1 MLLYYHYFGDYVK
14 SFFKNNYKSFPKTLI
29 MLRCTLIFAL
39 SVIICSSLSFYL
51 AEHTSYYYDMR
62 VLSFELITVL
72 RSGVAMLTAGTAI
85 MANIERQEKR
95 SN

>member
-1 MLLYYHYFGDYVK
+1 VK

-29 MLRCTLIFAL
+29 LLNCTLAFAL

-51 AEHTSYYYDMR
+51 AEYTSYYYDMR
-62 VLSFELITVL
+62 VLSLELITVL

-85 MANIERQEKR
+85 MANIEKQEKR